1 VRRIV
6 VMCRLPHA
14 GALARGR
21 KYLERA
27 RALTR
32 RAEALGAELV
42 SWGAASIAFSWDPE
56 LVEETISFV
65 QGLRDSSVGE
75 MAWSCAISEGDME
88 PLGEG
93 ASRATLAWGE
103 ALLRV
108 FSLARIAQPG
118 EVLVDERV
126 SASPHLSLGAVRVGR
141 EAGLDVRG
149 AVLDLQRPWQPVVEM
164 PSATPL
170 RVAER
175 TLELVRHAVR
185 SNAAREALAARMHAI
200 ARLNRGE
207 VAEALASLEK
217 VRADSAGQPRIVQCQ
232 ASLALAVALL
242 AAGLPD
248 QALLEALDALAHARA
263 SSDLRSAGACLAF
276 LAKLFAKVG
285 RRHDAEKIALEL
297 AKLPRASMP
306 SMSPISGM

>member
-1 VRRIV
+1 
-6 VMCRLPHA
+6 MCRLPHA

-42 SWGAASIAFSWDPE
+42 SWGAASVAFGWDPE
-56 LVEETISFV
+56 LVEETVSFV
-65 QGLRDSSVGE
+65 VGLHDDTG
-75 MAWSCAISEGDME
+75 WSCGVSEGEME

-103 ALLRV
+103 PLLRA
-108 FSLARIAQPG
+108 FSLARIAAPG

-126 SASPHLSLGAVRVGR
+126 SAAEHLALGAVRIGS
-141 EAGLDVRG
+141 EAGQGVRG
-149 AVLDLQRPWQPVVEM
+149 AVLDVQRPWNPVVDA
-164 PSATPL
+164 PPVSARSPQ

-185 SNAAREALAARMHAI
+185 SRSGRDALAARMQAI
-200 ARLNRGE
+200 ARLSRGE
-207 VAEALASLEK
+207 VADALASLQK
-217 VRADSAGQPRIVQCQ
+217 VRAASAGQPRVVQCQ

-248 QALLEALDALAHARA
+248 EALLEALDALAHARA
-263 SSDLRSAGACLAF
+263 ASDLRSTGACLAF
-276 LAKLFAKVG
+276 LAKLFARVG
-285 RRHDAEKIALEL
+285 RPHDAERIAVEL
-297 AKLPRASMP
+297 AKLPRTSMP
-306 SMSPISGM
+306 SLAPTEI